1 MSYLGREPIYG
12 IFEIQTPAADGSSTI
27 FNLDFTVSNA
37 SSILVV
43 RNGLVQKPERDFNIT
58 AGGSQIVFTT
68 PPVLGAN
75 LFLLFLGKQF
85 LVSTVADNSISRDKL
100 SQSMTRS
107 FVSTWQERTTSFNAV
122 AGESYFVNTSTAAL
136 TVTFPATAS
145 LGDTIKLVDA
155 GGTFGTNPCT
165 IDLNG
170 KKFNETTGNPVLASN
185 KLVRTFV
192 FYNETRGW
200 LFAENHNFA

>member
-1 MSYLGREPIYG
+1 MSYLGREPTYG
-12 IFEIQTPAADGSSTI
+12 IFEIQTPASDGSSTT
-27 FNLDFTVSNA
+27 FDLDYKVSNA
-37 SSILVV
+37 SSLLVV
-43 RNGLVQKPERDFNIT
+43 RNGLVQKPGRDYNIT

-68 PPVLGAN
+68 PPVSGAN

-85 LVSTVADNSISRDKL
+85 LVSTVAENSLSRDKL

-107 FVSTWQERTTSFNAV
+107 FVSTWQERTASFTAV
-122 AGESYFVNTSTAAL
+122 AGESYFVNTTNAAV

-145 LGDTIKLVDA
+145 LGDTIKIVDA
-155 GGTFGTNPCT
+155 GGTFETNPCT
-165 IDLNG
+165 IELNG
-170 KKFNETTGNPVLASN
+170 KKFNETTINPVLATS

-192 FYNETRGW
+192 YYNELRGW